1 MVEEGEIAP
10 FFSEKCVG
18 DGADEFVL
26 ERKLDFGPVV
36 LAFFPAAFSPPSSKE
51 MSSLINLQKRLQ
63 SGSGSVAAV
72 STDSPFVLEAFR
84 SREEVNFELV
94 SDMSQRVIQSY
105 DVSVD
110 IPELGLYGVANRSIF
125 VLDTEGEI
133 TYKWVADE
141 PSDQPD
147 INEIES
153 QVDSI
158 RR

>member
-36 LAFFPAAFSPPSSKE
+36 LAFFPAAFSPPSSEE
-51 MSSLINLQKRLQ
+51 MSSLINLQKRFQ

-84 SREEVNFELV
+84 SREEVNFELI

-125 VLDTEGEI
+125 VLNTEGQI
-133 TYKWVADE
+133 KYKWVADE
-141 PSDQPD
+141 PSGQPD

>member
-10 FFSEKCVG
+10 FFAEKCVG
-18 DGADEFVL
+18 DGSSEFVL

-36 LAFFPAAFSPPSSKE
+36 LAFFPTAFSPPSSEE
-51 MSSLINLQKRLQ
+51 MSSLVNLQKRLEG
-63 SGSGSVAAV
+63 GSGSVAAL

-84 SREEVNFELV
+84 SREEVNFDLV
-94 SDMSQRVIQSY
+94 SDMNQRVIQSY
-105 DVSVD
+105 DVSID
-110 IPELGLYGVANRSIF
+110 IPELGLHGVANRAVF

-133 TYKWVADE
+133 TYKWVADD

-147 INEIES
+147 IDMIES
-153 QVDSI
+153 KVDSL

>member
-1 MVEEGEIAP
+1 MVEKGEIAP

-18 DGADEFVL
+18 DSGDEFVL

-36 LAFFPAAFSPPSSKE
+36 LAFFPAAFSPPTSEE
-51 MSSLINLQKRLQ
+51 MSSLVNLQKRLQ
-63 SGSGSVAAV
+63 SGSGNVV
-72 STDSPFVLEAFR
+72 GISTDSPFVLEAFR

-94 SDMSQRVIQSY
+94 SDMSERVIQSY
-105 DVSVD
+105 DVSID

-125 VLDTEGEI
+125 VLTTEGEI
-133 TYKWVADE
+133 TYKWVADD

-147 INEIES
+147 INRIES
-153 QVDSI
+153 EVDSI

>member
-105 DVSVD
+105 DLSVD